1 MLDKVRRNVKSFGVQ
16 IVIIIVVA
24 AFIGTIFLVW
34 GHGGKKER
42 QGMVIAKVYES
53 DITYPEY
60 QQEFF
65 QLTQQYRNIYK
76 DQWSDE
82 LVAKLD
88 LKRMAFDN
96 VVNYYI
102 LFYKAM
108 EWGLHLS
115 DEEVLDYIKS
125 IPIFQVNG
133 VFNGNRYRQVLDM
146 QRLTP
151 QKFENDIKK
160 HLLFK
165 RIQERIT
172 GGFKIADHEILEEF
186 ARTSEKI
193 RANYIAIPFERFASQ
208 VKIGLEE
215 LKEYYESHQDEYSL
229 GERRSVEYL
238 FVSPMDFEEDAEI
251 TDEEVE
257 NYYKRHE
264 GQFLVKKK
272 VKASHIL
279 LSVKPDTS
287 PEQEAKIKEKALD
300 LLKKIEDGEDF
311 HELAKSF
318 SECPSSKRGGD
329 LGYFEKGKMDP
340 EFEKAAFALNVGEV
354 SQVVKSSFGYH
365 IIKVEDIKPEHVSP
379 LDEVR
384 DKIIGVLKSEKG
396 KDLALSKLEELV
408 REIYRGK
415 FIREFAFEDRITY
428 KTQGPFLKEQA
439 VPGIGRNNDAMD
451 TIFELETEELSRI
464 IETPKGFF
472 VFRLATIEPPRPM
485 TYEEVE
491 TRVEQ
496 DVKKEKARQKA
507 KEEAEKIRERLLSG
521 SDMSELAKNYGLN
534 VSDTGEFGRGEYMS
548 GLGNL
553 DDRQTQIIFS
563 LQSGEI
569 SPVMDTE
576 RSFVIFKLKEKTG
589 INEEEFA
596 KQKDT
601 LRSQFLQVRQQELF
615 NEWIEK
621 VKENAMKKEKIEIY
635 KQDLMN

>member
-1 MLDKVRRNVKSFGVQ
+1 MLDKVRKNVKSFGVQ

-34 GHGGKKER
+34 GHGGKQER

-53 DITYPEY
+53 EITYPEY

-76 DQWSDE
+76 DKWSDE
-82 LVAKLD
+82 LAAKLD
-88 LKRMAFDN
+88 LKRVAFDN
-96 VVNYYI
+96 IVNYYI

-108 EWGLHLS
+108 EWGLRVS

-125 IPIFQVNG
+125 LPVFQING
-133 VFNGNRYRQVLDM
+133 VFNSNRYRQVLDM
-146 QRLTP
+146 QRLTA

-165 RIQERIT
+165 RIQERVT
-172 GGFKIADHEILEEF
+172 GGFKISDTEILEEF
-186 ARTSEKI
+186 ARNNEKI
-193 RANYIAIPFERFASQ
+193 RGNYIAIPFERFASQ
-208 VKIGLEE
+208 IKIGLEE
-215 LKEYYESHQDEYSL
+215 LKEYYESHQEEYKL
-229 GERRSVEYL
+229 GARRSVEYL
-238 FVSPMDFEEDAEI
+238 FVNPRDFEKDAEI

-257 NYYKRHE
+257 NYYKMHE
-264 GQFLVKKK
+264 GQFLIKKR

-279 LSVKPDTS
+279 LSVPPDAS

-300 LLKKIEDGEDF
+300 LLKKIENGEDF

-340 EFEKAAFALNVGEV
+340 EFEKAAFALNIGEV
-354 SQVVKSSFGYH
+354 SQVVRSSFGYH

-384 DKIIGVLKSEKG
+384 DRIVNALKSEKG

-415 FIREFAFEDRITY
+415 FIREFALQDRITY
-428 KTQGPFLKEQA
+428 KMEGPFLKEQP
-439 VPGIGRNNDAMD
+439 VPGIGRNKEAMD
-451 TIFELETEELSRI
+451 AIFELEIEGLSRI

-472 VFRLATIEPPRPM
+472 VFRLAAIEPPRPM

-496 DVKKEKARQKA
+496 DLKKEKAKQKA
-507 KEEAEKIRERLLSG
+507 KEEAEKVRERLLSG
-521 SDMSELAKNYGLN
+521 SDMEAQAKKRGLK
-534 VSDTGEFGRGEYMS
+534 VSDTGEVGRGEYMS

-553 DDRQTQIIFS
+553 DDLQTQIVFS

-569 SPVMDTE
+569 SPVLETE

-589 INEEEFA
+589 VNEEEFA
-596 KQKDT
+596 KQRDT

-615 NEWIEK
+615 NAWIER
-621 VKENAMKKEKIEIY
+621 VKKDASIEIF
-635 KQDLMN
+635 KQDLMS